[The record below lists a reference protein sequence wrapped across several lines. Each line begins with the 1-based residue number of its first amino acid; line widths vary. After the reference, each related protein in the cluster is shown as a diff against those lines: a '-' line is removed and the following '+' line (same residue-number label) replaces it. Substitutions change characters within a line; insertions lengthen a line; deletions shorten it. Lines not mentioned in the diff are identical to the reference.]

1 MSRSITPRS
10 RRGPGR
16 ALGTRS
22 ATRDRT
28 ERGAPGRP
36 RRATAASTLAPMDAP
51 TAEAWHIR
59 PNGPLVGEVEVSGSK
74 NAVTKHMVA
83 AMLGTQPSTITN
95 APAVGDVG
103 ITADILISLGVGVE
117 IDGDRITIDPVEA
130 PGADVPLE
138 FTGLNRIP
146 ILLLGPLLARNH
158 EAFVPLVG
166 GDRIGRRP
174 VDFHIDA
181 LERMGAEITVSDDGI
196 SAKADHL
203 RGAQITLP
211 YPSVGATE
219 SVLLTA
225 VLAEGRTVL
234 RNAAVEPEVTELA
247 LFLQRMGAR
256 IGFKPD
262 RRIVIEGVDHLR
274 GAEARLH
281 GDRLEAF
288 SYLVAGLMTGGQV
301 RVGGC
306 AQDRLVTAID
316 TLQKMGARFEIT
328 DDYIQASADAGL
340 RPARGADRHPPRVH
354 DRLAA
359 APHRAH
365 DPGRGHVGHPRD
377 RLRGPPRLHR
387 GPHRHGRR
395 DRAVRH
401 LPRRARRAGSTTP
414 TPSTRRWCGACR
426 SCGAPRS
433 RSPTC
438 GPGSRR
444 SSPPRWPT
452 ARRRCTA
459 STTSSAATTSRSRR
473 SRRSGSSSSGS
484 PPLRPDRRR
493 PGRPAP
499 RRRVAVGARV
509 EPAPI
514 ERVGQAPLHLG
525 PQRRATRRR
534 STG

>member
-1 MSRSITPRS
+1 
-10 RRGPGR
+10 
-16 ALGTRS
+16 
-22 ATRDRT
+22 
-28 ERGAPGRP
+28 
-36 RRATAASTLAPMDAP
+36 MDAP

-83 AMLGTQPSTITN
+83 AMLGTRPSTITN
-95 APAVGDVG
+95 APEVGDVG
-103 ITADILISLGVGVE
+103 ITADILTSLGVGVA

-181 LERMGAEITVSDDGI
+181 LERMGAEIAVSDDGI
-196 SAKADHL
+196 SAKADQL
-203 RGAQITLP
+203 RGAPITLP

-274 GAEARLH
+274 GGEARLH

-328 DDYIQASADAGL
+328 DEYIQASAHAGL
-340 RPARGADRHPPRVH
+340 QPAAVQTDTHPGFMTDWQPPLIVLMTQAEGMSVIHETVYEDRLGYIEALTDMGCEIELFDTCLGGPACRFHDTNAKHSAVVRGVSKLRGAEVTIPDVRAGFSSVI
-354 DRLAA
+354 AA
-359 APHRAH
+359 AVADGPSVLHGIH
-365 DPGRGHVGHPRD
+365 HLERGYNKPFETLEALGLKLERIP
-377 RLRGPPRLHR
+377 
-387 GPHRHGRR
+387 
-395 DRAVRH
+395 
-401 LPRRARRAGSTTP
+401 
-414 TPSTRRWCGACR
+414 
-426 SCGAPRS
+426 
-433 RSPTC
+433 
-438 GPGSRR
+438 
-444 SSPPRWPT
+444 
-452 ARRRCTA
+452 
-459 STTSSAATTSRSRR
+459 AA
-473 SRRSGSSSSGS
+473 
-484 PPLRPDRRR
+484 
-493 PGRPAP
+493 
-499 RRRVAVGARV
+499 
-509 EPAPI
+509 
-514 ERVGQAPLHLG
+514 QA
-525 PQRRATRRR
+525 
-534 STG
+534 

>member
-1 MSRSITPRS
+1 
-10 RRGPGR
+10 
-16 ALGTRS
+16 
-22 ATRDRT
+22 
-28 ERGAPGRP
+28 
-36 RRATAASTLAPMDAP
+36 MDAP

-103 ITADILISLGVGVE
+103 ITADILTSLGVGVD

-146 ILLLGPLLARNH
+146 ILLLGPLLARNQK
-158 EAFVPLVG
+158 AFVPLVG

-181 LERMGAEITVSDDGI
+181 LECMGAEITVSDDGI
-196 SAKADHL
+196 TAKADNL

-340 RPARGADRHPPRVH
+340 RPAAVQTDTHPGFMTDWQPPLIVLMTQAEGMSVIHETVYEDRLGYIEALTDMGGEIELFDTCLGGPACRFHDTNAKHSAVVRGVSKLRGAEVTIPDVRAGFSSVI
-354 DRLAA
+354 AA
-359 APHRAH
+359 AVADGPSILHGIH
-365 DPGRGHVGHPRD
+365 HLERGYNKPFETLEALGLMLERI
-377 RLRGPPRLHR
+377 
-387 GPHRHGRR
+387 
-395 DRAVRH
+395 
-401 LPRRARRAGSTTP
+401 
-414 TPSTRRWCGACR
+414 
-426 SCGAPRS
+426 
-433 RSPTC
+433 
-438 GPGSRR
+438 
-444 SSPPRWPT
+444 
-452 ARRRCTA
+452 
-459 STTSSAATTSRSRR
+459 
-473 SRRSGSSSSGS
+473 
-484 PPLRPDRRR
+484 
-493 PGRPAP
+493 PAD
-499 RRRVAVGARV
+499 
-509 EPAPI
+509 
-514 ERVGQAPLHLG
+514 QA
-525 PQRRATRRR
+525 
-534 STG
+534 

>member
-1 MSRSITPRS
+1 
-10 RRGPGR
+10 
-16 ALGTRS
+16 
-22 ATRDRT
+22 
-28 ERGAPGRP
+28 
-36 RRATAASTLAPMDAP
+36 MDEP
-51 TAEAWHIR
+51 EAEAWHIR

-83 AMLGTQPSTITN
+83 AMLGTEPSTVTN
-95 APAVGDVG
+95 APDVGDVG

-117 IDGDRITIDPVEA
+117 IDGDRITIDPVDT
-130 PGADVPLE
+130 PDSNVPLE

-166 GDRIGRRP
+166 GDRIGQRP
-174 VDFHIDA
+174 VDFHITA
-181 LERMGAEITVSDDGI
+181 LESMGAEITVSPEGI
-196 SAKADHL
+196 SARADRL

-234 RNAAVEPEVTELA
+234 RNAALEPEVTELA

-274 GAEARLH
+274 GAETRLQ

-328 DDYIQASADAGL
+328 DDYITASAGDGL
-340 RPARGADRHPPRVH
+340 RPVAVQTSTHPGFMTDWQPPLIVLMTQAEGMSVIHETVYEDRLGYVRELTAMGAEVELFDTCLGGPACRFHDTNAMHSAVVRGVSKLRGAEVTIPDVRAGFSSVI
-354 DRLAA
+354 AA
-359 APHRAH
+359 AVA
-365 DPGRGHVGHPRD
+365 D
-377 RLRGPPRLHR
+377 
-387 GPHRHGRR
+387 
-395 DRAVRH
+395 
-401 LPRRARRAGSTTP
+401 
-414 TPSTRRWCGACR
+414 
-426 SCGAPRS
+426 
-433 RSPTC
+433 
-438 GPGSRR
+438 
-444 SSPPRWPT
+444 
-452 ARRRCTA
+452 
-459 STTSSAATTSRSRR
+459 
-473 SRRSGSSSSGS
+473 GSSTLHGIHH
-484 PPLRPDRRR
+484 LERGYNRPFETLESL
-493 PGRPAP
+493 GLKLE
-499 RRRVAVGARV
+499 RVAGPD
-509 EPAPI
+509 PA
-514 ERVGQAPLHLG
+514 
-525 PQRRATRRR
+525 
-534 STG
+534 

>member
-1 MSRSITPRS
+1 
-10 RRGPGR
+10 
-16 ALGTRS
+16 
-22 ATRDRT
+22 
-28 ERGAPGRP
+28 
-36 RRATAASTLAPMDAP
+36 MDAP

-59 PNGPLVGEVEVSGSK
+59 PNGPLVGEVQVSGSK

-95 APAVGDVG
+95 APDVGDVG
-103 ITADILISLGVGVE
+103 ITADILTSLGVGVD
-117 IDGDRITIDPVEA
+117 IDGERITIDPVDQ

-158 EAFVPLVG
+158 EAFVSLVG

-174 VDFHIDA
+174 VDFHIEA
-181 LERMGAEITVSDDGI
+181 LERMGATIAVSDDGI
-196 SAKADHL
+196 TAKADHL
-203 RGAQITLP
+203 HGAQITLP

-262 RRIVIEGVDHLR
+262 RRIVIEGVDRLR
-274 GAEARLH
+274 GAEARLQ

-328 DDYIQASADAGL
+328 DDHIQASADTGL
-340 RPARGADRHPPRVH
+340 RPAAIQTDTHPGFMTDWQPPLIVLMTQAEGMSVIHETVYEDRLGYVEALTLMGGEIELFDTCLGGPACRFHDTNAKHSAVVRGVSKLRGAEVTIPDVRAGFSSVI
-354 DRLAA
+354 AA
-359 APHRAH
+359 AVA
-365 DPGRGHVGHPRD
+365 DG
-377 RLRGPPRLHR
+377 
-387 GPHRHGRR
+387 
-395 DRAVRH
+395 
-401 LPRRARRAGSTTP
+401 
-414 TPSTRRWCGACR
+414 PSTLHGIHHLERGYN
-426 SCGAPRS
+426 
-433 RSPTC
+433 
-438 GPGSRR
+438 
-444 SSPPRWPT
+444 
-452 ARRRCTA
+452 
-459 STTSSAATTSRSRR
+459 
-473 SRRSGSSSSGS
+473 
-484 PPLRPDRRR
+484 RPFETLEAL
-493 PGRPAP
+493 GLKL
-499 RRRVAVGARV
+499 
-509 EPAPI
+509 
-514 ERVGQAPLHLG
+514 ERVPADQA
-525 PQRRATRRR
+525 
-534 STG
+534 